1 MQSILK
7 IALPVL
13 LAGTIT
19 TACQTVQT
27 THGGAVGVQR
37 SQLMMVSAQ
46 EVEQA
51 SSQQYQQMVAEARRK
66 NALDRDPATVQRVR
80 RIVSRLTAQ
89 TGAFRPDAPSW
100 AWEVHVFSSNELNA
114 WCMAG
119 GKMAIYTGLIQ
130 RLALSDD
137 EIAAVM
143 GHEIAHALREHET
156 EAVRMGV
163 ELAARAGYDPRAAVT
178 LWNKMAGQSA
188 GAPPQWLST
197 HPSHATRQKDLAEY
211 AARVMPLY
219 QGARR

>member
-37 SQLMMVSAQ
+37 SHLMLVSAQ

-100 AWEVHVFSSNELNA
+100 AWEVHVFSSNELHA

-119 GKMAIYTGLIQ
+119 GKMAIYTGLI
-130 RLALSDD
+130 
-137 EIAAVM
+137 
-143 GHEIAHALREHET
+143 
-156 EAVRMGV
+156 
-163 ELAARAGYDPRAAVT
+163 
-178 LWNKMAGQSA
+178 
-188 GAPPQWLST
+188 
-197 HPSHATRQKDLAEY
+197 
-211 AARVMPLY
+211 
-219 QGARR
+219 